1 MISVFEQLNSD
12 ICCLQTVT
20 QTESGLPRDFTVL
33 ASLQEPDGSV
43 DRQRPIKKAALLSV
57 IYE

>member
-20 QTESGLPRDFTVL
+20 QTESGLPWDFTIL
-33 ASLQEPDGSV
+33 APLQESDGSV
-43 DRQRPIKKAALLSV
+43 DRQRPIKKAALLPI